1 MTQARISAKWIGIRS
16 RAIMLA
22 AVVSIAAACSSPKVD
37 RTADWPPERLYSEA
51 KSEMD
56 GGRWGEAVKLL
67 ESLESRYPFGRWA
80 QQAQL
85 DIAYAHYKDNDRA
98 QALIAIDRFIR
109 MHPTH
114 ERLDYAYYLK
124 GLVNFNEQLG
134 PFAAFGG
141 QDPAER
147 DPKALRE
154 AFDAFREVVARFP
167 DSRYAADAQARMRY
181 LVNSMAASELHIAR
195 YYFSRG
201 AYLAAANRAQA
212 IVVDYQQTPAV
223 EEALYI
229 MMRSY
234 DRLGLKDLSADAER
248 VLRLNFPNSDV
259 LAQGGRS
266 NERRWWQLWQ

>member
-1 MTQARISAKWIGIRS
+1 MS
-16 RAIMLA
+16 RAILLA
-22 AVVSIAAACSSPKVD
+22 AFVSIAAACSSPKID

-51 KSEMD
+51 KGEMD

-67 ESLESRYPFGRWA
+67 EALESRYPFGRWA

-85 DIAYAHYKDNDRA
+85 DIAYAHYKDGDRA

-154 AFDAFREVVARFP
+154 AFDAFREVVSRFP
-167 DSRYAADAQARMRY
+167 DSRYASDAQARMRY

-201 AYLAAANRAQA
+201 AYLAAANRAQG

-223 EEALYI
+223 EEALHI
-229 MMRSY
+229 MIQSY
-234 DRLGLKDLSADAER
+234 DRLGLKDLSADAQR

-259 LAQGGRS
+259 AASGIRG
-266 NERRWWQLWQ
+266 NDRRWWHLWR